1 VLAVFDWLADLYARE
16 APRGCA
22 FLNEAAET
30 READKTAREVIRRQK
45 RWLADYLAELA
56 ANAGLAD
63 TAQLGSQLL
72 LIIDGASSRVLVE
85 AGADPAAG
93 PVTEIVAQARRAA
106 EVLIAHAGEA
116 ARAAS
121 LDQ

>member
-1 VLAVFDWLADLYARE
+1 VVDAGGDLQVEPDLRVAE
-16 APRGCA
+16 A
-22 FLNEAAET
+22 
-30 READKTAREVIRRQK
+30 RQK